1 MAACLGRSS
10 RRPSRQSHSRQSTRA
25 SSWAHLRPR
34 RASATRSNSSSVT
47 RTLRRCCTTTCTAP
61 ATAKSK
67 SSGPSSAE
75 ASFSKSSSKVESSWG
90 EPPDT
95 MAVQTKDA
103 LVGAR
108 PAEQPASGFVP
119 RRVPGRDWAAAWLF
133 LAPCMLVLVGLI
145 AYPFFSAI
153 VLSFEAKL
161 VGSPATWVGL
171 DNYVQLLTG
180 RDLSEEFY
188 QALRVT
194 VGFTVVAIAAKLVLG
209 MCMALLL
216 NEPFAGR
223 SAVRAFFFLPWA
235 VPTLIAGLTW
245 KWMYDGSQ
253 VGLLNMLVIRF
264 GLSQDLVQ
272 WLGNYNLALWA
283 VVVAV
288 VWTSTPFFSMML
300 LAGLQAIPGELY
312 EAAKIDGAGVF
323 GRFRHVTLPSL
334 TNVIVITTLLSSIW
348 TAT

>member
-1 MAACLGRSS
+1 
-10 RRPSRQSHSRQSTRA
+10 
-25 SSWAHLRPR
+25 
-34 RASATRSNSSSVT
+34 
-47 RTLRRCCTTTCTAP
+47 
-61 ATAKSK
+61 
-67 SSGPSSAE
+67 
-75 ASFSKSSSKVESSWG
+75 
-90 EPPDT
+90 

-108 PAEQPASGFVP
+108 PTAAPASGFAP
-119 RRVPGRDWAAAWLF
+119 RRMLGRDWAAAWLF

-153 VLSFEAKL
+153 VLSFQAKL

-180 RDLSEEFY
+180 RDLSEQFY

-194 VGFTVVAIAAKLVLG
+194 VLFTCVAIAAKLVLG
-209 MCMALLL
+209 MAMALLL

-272 WLGNYNLALWA
+272 WLGNYNVALWA

-312 EAAKIDGAGVF
+312 EAAKIDGAGVL
-323 GRFRHVTLPSL
+323 GRFRHVTLPNL

-348 TAT
+348 TATSINLVYVLTGGGPANATMTVPLLSYEIGVAGAQRLGMGATISLVFFPVFLVMIVFLTRRMLAEDR

>member
-1 MAACLGRSS
+1 
-10 RRPSRQSHSRQSTRA
+10 
-25 SSWAHLRPR
+25 
-34 RASATRSNSSSVT
+34 
-47 RTLRRCCTTTCTAP
+47 
-61 ATAKSK
+61 
-67 SSGPSSAE
+67 
-75 ASFSKSSSKVESSWG
+75 
-90 EPPDT
+90 

-108 PAEQPASGFVP
+108 PAPVRASGFAP
-119 RRVPGRDWAAAWLF
+119 RRALGRDWAAAWLF
-133 LAPCMLVLVGLI
+133 LAPCMLVLIGLI

-153 VLSFEAKL
+153 VLSFQAKL
-161 VGSPATWVGL
+161 VGTPATWVGL

-180 RDLSEEFY
+180 RDLSGQFY

-194 VGFTVVAIAAKLVLG
+194 VGFTCVAIAAKLVLG
-209 MCMALLL
+209 MAMALLL
-216 NEPFAGR
+216 NEPFVGR

-312 EAAKIDGAGVF
+312 EAAKIDGAGVL

-334 TNVIVITTLLSSIW
+334 TNVIVITTLLSTIW
-348 TAT
+348 TATSINLVYVLTGGGPANATMTVPLLSYEIGVAGAQRLGMGATISLVFFPVFLVMIVFLTRRMLAEDR